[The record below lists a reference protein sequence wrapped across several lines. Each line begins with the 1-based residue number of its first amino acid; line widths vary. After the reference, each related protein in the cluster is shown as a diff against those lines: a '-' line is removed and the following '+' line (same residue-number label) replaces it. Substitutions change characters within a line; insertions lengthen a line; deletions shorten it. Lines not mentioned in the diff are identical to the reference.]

1 MERNPDLPPEE
12 LEDGV
17 CKVREFFLQQK
28 GTLGYLPE
36 PQERHSWL
44 ESQVLIPS
52 YELTG
57 ECLSFWL

>member
-28 GTLGYLPE
+28 GTLEHLSWE
-36 PQERHSWL
+36 IHLWL
-44 ESQVLIPS
+44 EIHVLISS
-52 YELTG
+52 YEIKG
-57 ECLSFWL
+57 